1 MVGDSKRVVVF
12 GAQGV
17 LGGFCSTA
25 LRDAGF
31 DVIRSGRRPE
41 SAADFRLADLADP
54 MSLVAACGDA
64 DLLVTTVRE
73 PTHALERHALDNGLP
88 LLSVA
93 AYRSRERAELKE
105 LAEGARG
112 PLILDAGLGPGL
124 SSILHKEL
132 LAAHPDAEELEAAS
146 TFSAFEPSGRG
157 TAVDGHPVFQT
168 ANRYRSALVDFPEPF
183 GRLRC
188 IRLGGPEAD
197 TMLFGDL
204 ASHLPVRFYVYVI
217 EPLARAEFLA
227 LNAFGLLPRAPLW
240 LFTVGSGWKKSRDKR
255 KPQCHVAAVLRGGE
269 RIGTAAIS
277 GSGNYAMSATAMAA
291 FAKALLDQRE
301 RGALPCGA
309 MGVEEVFSMAELRE
323 HLETGGVRIASVA
336 GDGRTTNE

>member
-1 MVGDSKRVVVF
+1 MVGGSKRVVVF

-17 LGGFCSTA
+17 LGGLCSTA
-25 LRDAGF
+25 LRDAGL
-31 DVIRSGRRPE
+31 DVIRSGRRAE

-54 MSLVAACGDA
+54 TSLPAACGDV

-73 PTHALERHALDNGLP
+73 PTHALERYALDNGLP

-93 AYRSRERAELKE
+93 VYRSRERAELKE
-105 LAEGARG
+105 LAEGAEG
-112 PLILDAGLGPGL
+112 LLILDAGLGPGL

-132 LAAHPDAEELEAAS
+132 LAAHPDADEIEAAS

-157 TAVDGHPVFQT
+157 TGVDTHPAFQT
-168 ANRYRSALVDFPEPF
+168 ASRYRSALIEFPQPF

-204 ASHLPVRFYVYVI
+204 ASQLPVRAYVYVT
-217 EPLARAEFLA
+217 ESLARAEFLA
-227 LNAFGLLPRAPLW
+227 LNALGLLPKAPLW
-240 LFTVGSGWKKSRDKR
+240 LFTVGSGWKRARDKR

-269 RIGTAAIS
+269 RVAASAIS

-291 FAKALLDQRE
+291 YAKALLEQRE
-301 RGALPCGA
+301 RGALPSGA

-323 HLETGGVRIASVA
+323 HLEKGGVRIASVA